1 MLKNV
6 VNNEWFARLSVWLTM
21 TFLLYFHT
29 TKLMVSF
36 IVHSYKTTYEKNRG
50 RLVWAA
56 ALWKKFK
63 DLWTFRNKSD
73 KNKFTNISQKKRI
86 TDSCWVL
93 KLSPKSLKK
102 KLSNSKRKLFWD
114 QRLMMEEEVEKRET
128 KIGVKKKGTDHR
140 LDNKH

>member
-1 MLKNV
+1 MIS
-6 VNNEWFARLSVWLTM
+6 RLSIWLTM

-114 QRLMMEEEVEKRET
+114 QRLMMEEEIEKRET
-128 KIGVKKKGTDHR
+128 KIGVKKKALITG
-140 LDNKH
+140 

>member
-114 QRLMMEEEVEKRET
+114 QRLMMEEEIEKRET
-128 KIGVKKKGTDHR
+128 KIGVKKKALITG
-140 LDNKH
+140 

>member
-1 MLKNV
+1 MLK
-6 VNNEWFARLSVWLTM
+6 NEWFARLSVWLTM

-114 QRLMMEEEVEKRET
+114 QRLMMEEEIEKRET
-128 KIGVKKKGTDHR
+128 KIGVKKKALITG
-140 LDNKH
+140 

>member
-73 KNKFTNISQKKRI
+73 KNKFTNISQKKKDYRF
-86 TDSCWVL
+86 L
-93 KLSPKSLKK
+93 LSFKAQPKKFEKK
-102 KLSNSKRKLFWD
+102 
-114 QRLMMEEEVEKRET
+114 VE
-128 KIGVKKKGTDHR
+128 
-140 LDNKH
+140 

>member
-1 MLKNV
+1 MLK
-6 VNNEWFARLSVWLTM
+6 NEWFARLSVWLTM

-102 KLSNSKRKLFWD
+102 S
-114 QRLMMEEEVEKRET
+114 VE
-128 KIGVKKKGTDHR
+128 
-140 LDNKH
+140 

>member
-102 KLSNSKRKLFWD
+102 SWVIQKENYFEIRDWWWRRKSKKERRK
-114 QRLMMEEEVEKRET
+114 
-128 KIGVKKKGTDHR
+128 
-140 LDNKH
+140 

>member
-36 IVHSYKTTYEKNRG
+36 IVHSYKTNYEKNRG

-73 KNKFTNISQKKRI
+73 KNKFTNISQKKDYRFLL
-86 TDSCWVL
+86 SFKAQPKKFEKKVWVIQ
-93 KLSPKSLKK
+93 KENYFEIRDWWWRRKSKK
-102 KLSNSKRKLFWD
+102 ERRK
-114 QRLMMEEEVEKRET
+114 
-128 KIGVKKKGTDHR
+128 
-140 LDNKH
+140 